1 MKRLVS
7 LLAAALAGAVV
18 VVACSDDSPK
28 DADAAACDCPA
39 AEAPL
44 TATRM
49 HRVDDGGTIAANSI
63 ADATAG
69 CPAGELFVSGS
80 CYIDT
85 DNTAREVTL
94 MYAGALPSDATSE
107 ARGWGCRFV
116 NRSATATATYRAQA
130 LCLRPAP

>member
-7 LLAAALAGAVV
+7 ILAAALAGAII
-18 VVACSDDSPK
+18 VVACSDDSPP
-28 DADAAACDCPA
+28 DADAATCDCPA

-49 HRVDDGGTIAANSI
+49 HRVDAAVTIATNSI
-63 ADATAG
+63 DTPTAG

-80 CYIDT
+80 CYIDV
-85 DNTAREVTL
+85 DNTPREVSL
-94 MYAGALPSDATSE
+94 MFAGAVPSDATSE
-107 ARGWGCRFV
+107 ARGWTCQFV
-116 NRSATATATYRAQA
+116 NRSATATATVRAQA

>member
-1 MKRLVS
+1 MKILATIV
-7 LLAAALAGAVV
+7 AAALGGAAF
-18 VVACSDDSPK
+18 VVACSDDSPT
-28 DADAAACDCPA
+28 DVDAAVCDCPT

-44 TATRM
+44 TAARL
-49 HRVDDGGTIAANSI
+49 HRVDSSGTVNANDVAEPI
-63 ADATAG
+63 GT

-94 MYAGALPSDATSE
+94 MFAGAFPVDAASE

-116 NRSATATATYRAQA
+116 NRSATATATVRAQA
-130 LCLRPAP
+130 LCLRPAQ